1 VQHLQTTPKIRVQI
15 MSATTIK
22 DYEGDRFGELRAQ
35 LKSLA
40 TLAVPIVLARAGW
53 MMMGVVDTIMVGRF
67 STTELAYQS
76 LGNSFISI
84 AFVPMMGMLLGTL
97 VMSSNLFGQRR
108 YSEIGA
114 VWRRS
119 LPMAFGLGV
128 VIFAIA
134 LMAEPILLATGQSP
148 VMAHEAGKIML
159 IYGYGMP
166 LGGLLYITSQYF
178 LEGIK
183 RPMTAMVLMLV
194 ANFINVFLNWAMIF
208 GNLGFDAMGA
218 EGSAWATTIV
228 RLFLTA
234 GIIGYIWYMP
244 GARLFGVRKKFTGT
258 FKSWTEQRRLGYASG
273 LSFGI
278 EHLAFALMFIFAGL
292 LGELDLAA
300 ITIVFNT
307 FALFFMVSAGIGSA
321 ASVQVGIAYGQRNS
335 RNIAL
340 AGWTG
345 WGLMAV
351 LLIVPAFMMA
361 LVPELFARIY
371 TDDPAL
377 IALAVP
383 IYVLGGLGLL
393 LDTTQTVWSMALRG
407 RHDKWFPTI
416 SHFASYIVVMTPL
429 CWYMAFNMGRRGEG
443 LFEGF
448 IIASVLSVT
457 LLTGR
462 FIYLSTQDKMSATG
476 PVGPAIE

>member
-1 VQHLQTTPKIRVQI
+1 
-15 MSATTIK
+15 MN
-22 DYEGDRFGELRAQ
+22 
-35 LKSLA
+35 A
-40 TLAVPIVLARAGW
+40 TLIKNLGSGRLDGIKEQVISLTKLAAPILLARAGW
-53 MMMGVVDTIMVGRF
+53 MFMGVVDTIMVGRY

-76 LGNSFISI
+76 LGNNMISI
-84 AFVPMMGMLLGTL
+84 AFVPMIGLLLGTL
-97 VMSSNLFGQRR
+97 IISSNLFGQRR

-119 LPMAFGLGV
+119 LPYAFVLGFI
-128 VIFAIA
+128 IFVLAM
-134 LMAEPILLATGQSP
+134 LAEPILLASGQSP
-148 VMAHEAGKIML
+148 EMAYEAGKIMR

-166 LGGLLYITSQYF
+166 LGGLLYIASQFF

-183 RPMTAMVLMLV
+183 RPIPAMVLLLM
-194 ANFINVFLNWAMIF
+194 ANVINVGLNWVMVY
-208 GNLGFDAMGA
+208 GNLGVEAMGA
-218 EGSAWATTIV
+218 EGSAWSTTVI
-228 RLFLTA
+228 RMLLTT
-234 GIIGYIWYMP
+234 GLIGYIWFMP
-244 GARLFGVRKKFTGT
+244 GARVFGVRKRYTGKF
-258 FKSWTEQRRLGYASG
+258 KDWAEQRKLGYASG

-278 EHLAFALMFIFAGL
+278 EHFAFAMIFVFAGL

-300 ITIVFNT
+300 VTIVFNT

-321 ASVQVGIAYGQRNS
+321 TSVQVGIAYGQRNS

-345 WGLMAV
+345 WWLMAV
-351 LLIVPAFMMA
+351 LLIVPAILM
-361 LVPELFARIY
+361 VVTPELFARIY
-371 TDDPAL
+371 TDDAAL
-377 IALAVP
+377 IALSVP

-393 LDTTQTVWSMALRG
+393 LDTTQTLWSTALRG
-407 RHDKWFPTI
+407 RHDKWFPAW
-416 SHFASYIVVMTPL
+416 SHFVSYMVVMMPL

-448 IIASVLSVT
+448 IIASILSVS

-462 FIYLSTQDKMSATG
+462 FIYLSAQDKRSVSG

>member
-1 VQHLQTTPKIRVQI
+1 

-22 DYEGDRFGELRAQ
+22 ENQGGQFEEILAQ
-35 LKSLA
+35 LKSLT
-40 TLAVPIVLARAGW
+40 TLAVPIVLSRAGW
-53 MMMGVVDTIMVGRF
+53 MFMGVVDTIMVGRY

-76 LGNSFISI
+76 LGNNMISI
-84 AFVPMMGMLLGTL
+84 AFVPMIGMLLGTL
-97 VMSSNLFGQRR
+97 VLSSNLYGQRR

-119 LPMAFGLGV
+119 LPYAFVLGL
-128 VIFAIA
+128 VIFGIA
-134 LMAEPILLATGQSP
+134 LMAEPLLLLSGQSP
-148 VMAHEAGKIML
+148 EMAHEAGKIML

-166 LGGLLYITSQYF
+166 LGGLLYIASQHF
-178 LEGIK
+178 MEGIR
-183 RPMTAMVLMLV
+183 RPIPSMVLMLV
-194 ANFINVFLNWAMIF
+194 ANVINVFLNWVLIY
-208 GNLGFDAMGA
+208 GNLGAEAMGA
-218 EGSAWATTIV
+218 EGSAWTTTVI

-234 GIIGYIWYMP
+234 GLMGYIWYMP
-244 GARLFGVRKKFTGT
+244 GARMFGVRKKFTGG
-258 FKSWTEQRRLGYASG
+258 FKSWAEQRRLGYASG

-300 ITIVFNT
+300 VTIVFST

-321 ASVQVGIAYGQRNS
+321 TSVQVGIAYGQRNS

-351 LLIVPAFMMA
+351 LLIIPAIMMA
-361 LVPELFARIY
+361 LTPELFARIY

-377 IALAVP
+377 IALSVP
-383 IYVLGGLGLL
+383 IYVLGGIGLL
-393 LDTTQTVWSMALRG
+393 LDTTQTVWSTALRG

-416 SHFASYIVVMTPL
+416 SHFISYMMVMTPL

-462 FIYLSTQDKMSATG
+462 FIYLSAQDKTSVTG